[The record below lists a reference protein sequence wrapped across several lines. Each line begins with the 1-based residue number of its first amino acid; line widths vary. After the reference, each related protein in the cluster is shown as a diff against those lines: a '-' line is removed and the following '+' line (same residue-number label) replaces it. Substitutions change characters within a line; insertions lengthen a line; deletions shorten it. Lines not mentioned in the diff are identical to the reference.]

1 MVTDEKRWIISG
13 SPDRKGIF
21 FDEKGWYWW
30 ERDDSFPPHPDRKGI
45 CMRWKGMNHFPFLQ
59 IEKELYPMK
68 RDGTQWKGMVPDEK
82 GMTHFPLLRIE
93 MEFVSDE
100 NRWYPMKRGGSQ
112 WKGMNHFPPPSLRI
126 FRSQGSPR
134 VGDLFKASHY
144 WPESYQCIESM
155 PRGAALL
162 EKVSLLFSTIY
173 SA

>member
-1 MVTDEKRWIISG
+1 MKRDESFLVLRIEKEFFLMKRDGTDEKGMTHFPLIRIG
-13 SPDRKGIF
+13 KEF
-21 FDEKGWYWW
+21 VCDEKGW
-30 ERDDSFPPHPDRKGI
+30 I
-45 CMRWKGMNHFPFLQ
+45 IFPFLQ

-82 GMTHFPLLRIE
+82 GMTHFPLLR
-93 MEFVSDE
+93 MKW
-100 NRWYPMKRGGSQ
+100 NLYPMKIDGTR
-112 WKGMNHFPPPSLRI
+112 WKGVVPNEKGWIISPPPSLRI